1 MVNVIEKDLKNG
13 DGTIDTLII
22 SSTDATNPLD
32 KNKTYKLTNYNTKKE
47 NALVRMY
54 KNSIFGA
61 EIGVKAEGFSHMAIL
76 ATIVAIGGIIFA
88 YITLR
93 L

>member
-1 MVNVIEKDLKNG
+1 MVNTIEKDLKNR

-22 SSTDATNPLD
+22 SSNDSTSPLD
-32 KNKTYKLTNYNTKKE
+32 KNKIYKLANYNNKRE

-54 KNSIFGA
+54 KNSIFGV

-76 ATIVAIGGIIFA
+76 ATILAIGGIILT

-93 L
+93 V

>member
-1 MVNVIEKDLKNG
+1 MVNIIEKDIKNG

-22 SSTDATNPLD
+22 SSNDSTNPLD
-32 KNKTYKLTNYNTKKE
+32 KNKNYKLANYNNKRE
-47 NALVRMY
+47 SALVRMY

-61 EIGVKAEGFSHMAIL
+61 EIGVKAEGFSSMAIL
-76 ATIVAIGGIIFA
+76 ATIIAIGGIILT

-93 L
+93 V

>member
-1 MVNVIEKDLKNG
+1 MNTIEKDLNNE

-22 SSTDATNPLD
+22 SSNSYINPLD
-32 KNKTYKLTNYNTKKE
+32 VNKTYKLANYNNKKE
-47 NALVRMY
+47 NAFVKAY

-61 EIGVKAEGFSHMAIL
+61 EIGIKAEGFSNIAIL
-76 ATIVAIGGIIFA
+76 ATILAIGGIILT

-93 L
+93 V